1 MFIGGRGRNSLSVGI
16 IDFNV
21 KNLVLR
27 VGEKINDFCNGM
39 KIIIIGIKVSD
50 CDIFL
55 LGENVKNCLYEFE
68 GSIIWYMVYVS
79 VGFNVFMVVCILY
92 ICITGG

>member
-1 MFIGGRGRNSLSVGI
+1 MFIGGRVIDSLNIGI

-68 GSIIWYMVYVS
+68 VSMVWR
-79 VGFNVFMVVCILY
+79 MVCRI
-92 ICITGG
+92 